1 MNQPHTLEM
10 GPSAAQSQ
18 PEAETLSVLLARAAI
33 FIFLFGLV
41 CLLLNVDKNTLG
53 TILIGVALVF
63 VILSLKKVIK
73 GNWHRRKT
81 RRSSTVRICMPTHQ
95 WRRIFEGELP
105 IQNNQPQQ
113 SPFNDLMQLS
123 EGLSQA
129 MNPTPALLPPT
140 YEQAVADLEQPLSAT
155 ETNGIESIENNR
167 EQREAQYSNGEA
179 DVKPMSIATETNAE
193 EIH

>member
-95 WRRIFEGELP
+95 WRRIFGGELP

-113 SPFNDLMQLS
+113 NPFTSFNDLMQLS
-123 EGLSQA
+123 EGLSQT

-155 ETNGIESIENNR
+155 ASIENR
-167 EQREAQYSNGEA
+167 EQREAQCSNEEA
-179 DVKPMSIATETNAE
+179 EVKPVSIDTETNAE